1 MEHYRVPKFE
11 VNLNVPKYI
20 DKFNPTGTVTVNANY
35 LFGSTLDGN
44 INANYTI
51 VGLDEFSALKSGTK
65 FLDDFISNGIYSFD
79 IDFASIWSDMNPPPN
94 FMARLEVWTKA
105 GQLGLSTR
113 TNNDHISP
121 TRRLMN
127 SLH

>member
-1 MEHYRVPKFE
+1 M
-11 VNLNVPKYI
+11 NVPKYI
-20 DKFNPTGTVTVNANY
+20 DKFNPTGAVTVNANY

-105 GQLGLSTR
+105 GLLGLSTL
-113 TNNDHISP
+113 TINDHISP
-121 TRRLMN
+121 TRRL
-127 SLH
+127 

>member
-1 MEHYRVPKFE
+1 M
-11 VNLNVPKYI
+11 NVPKYI

-65 FLDDFISNGIYSFD
+65 FLDDFISNGFYSFD

-94 FMARLEVWTKA
+94 FMAKLEVWTKV
-105 GQLGLSTR
+105 GLSGPLLV
-113 TNNDHISP
+113 II
-121 TRRLMN
+121 N
-127 SLH
+127 SVKNKILLTS